1 MFRRFFST
9 ENDISLFFMRLLL
22 GLVILPHG
30 AQKLIGLF
38 DGLGYYATIAFF
50 TGKMG
55 LPYWVAVLV
64 ITGESLGSIFLII
77 GFMTR
82 LAALGTLCIMTGCIY
97 LIHLE
102 NGFFMNWSGKQSGE
116 GFEYHLLAI
125 AIALALMIKGGGKW
139 SIDLSLSGGKSK
151 K

>member
-1 MFRRFFST
+1 MFRKFFST
-9 ENDISLFFMRLLL
+9 EDDISLFFMRLIL
-22 GLVILPHG
+22 GLVMLPHG

-38 DGLGYYATIAFF
+38 DGAGYYGTIAFF

-55 LPYWVAVLV
+55 MSYSVAVLV
-64 ITGESLGSIFLII
+64 IASESLGSLFLIM

-82 LAALGTLCIMTGCIY
+82 LAALGTFCIMTGAIY
-97 LIHLE
+97 MVHLE
-102 NGFFMNWSGKQSGE
+102 YGFFMNWSGHQKGE

-139 SIDLSLSGGKSK
+139 SIDQSLGGRSK